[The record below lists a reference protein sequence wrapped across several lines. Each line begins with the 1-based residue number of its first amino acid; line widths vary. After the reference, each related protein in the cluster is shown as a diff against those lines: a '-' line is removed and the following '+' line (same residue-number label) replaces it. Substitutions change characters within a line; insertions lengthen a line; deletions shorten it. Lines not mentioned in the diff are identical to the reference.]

1 MVCMIVDCVYKNVQ
15 FLLLNSLYTGELIMN
30 VLQESRV
37 TQLYKMIGL
46 QPSAK
51 PSNNEV

>member
-1 MVCMIVDCVYKNVQ
+1 MVCIVVYCVYKNVHI
-15 FLLLNSLYTGELIMN
+15 SLYTGEPIMN

-46 QPSAK
+46 PPSAK